1 MPRDPTLVLHFGV
14 KQQRLGLQR
23 IIVTDISLHPSR
35 SGPYGRRMTIFMVL
49 VHRVR
54 QQPPVRGTIAAAA
67 VAPDVM
73 GLAPTL

>member
-1 MPRDPTLVLHFGV
+1 
-14 KQQRLGLQR
+14 
-23 IIVTDISLHPSR
+23 
-35 SGPYGRRMTIFMVL
+35 MTIFMVL